1 MCAYSFC
8 FISDGAPHSVADS
21 EPSYP
26 TSGSPMLEGGGGGG
40 GGVAVNSFFFLGG
53 ERGGGDEKQGGN
65 CGREPPNTS
74 HGNDSATPPATGQD
88 RQRCR
93 NKERRMSSPH
103 PTPDPI
109 HAGRLA
115 RLRAVLKA
123 RGLDGFVIPTSDEH
137 MSEYVGAD
145 AQRLA

>member
-1 MCAYSFC
+1 MVIVAGSSEVC
-8 FISDGAPHSVADS
+8 FADCLLGAK
-21 EPSYP
+21 
-26 TSGSPMLEGGGGGG
+26 
-40 GGVAVNSFFFLGG
+40 
-53 ERGGGDEKQGGN
+53 GGGDEKQGGN
-65 CGREPPNTS
+65 CGLEPPNTS

-123 RGLDGFVIPTSDEH
+123 RGLAGFVIPTSDEP
-137 MSEYVGAD
+137 MSEYVGAY
-145 AQRLA
+145 AQRLAWLPGVGGTAGTTAVLHGAAAIFVDGGDKVPAE

>member
-1 MCAYSFC
+1 MGRVGVCRVRVHGCVVVGGGGVGHIGLA
-8 FISDGAPHSVADS
+8 
-21 EPSYP
+21 
-26 TSGSPMLEGGGGGG
+26 LGGGGGG
-40 GGVAVNSFFFLGG
+40 G
-53 ERGGGDEKQGGN
+53 DEKEGGN

-93 NKERRMSSPH
+93 NKERSMSSPH
-103 PTPDPI
+103 PTPDQI

-123 RGLDGFVIPTSDEH
+123 RGLDGFVLPISDEH
-137 MSEYVGAD
+137 IRSAE
-145 AQRLA
+145 QRGGKEAVRTCRSRGTAENEK

>member
-1 MCAYSFC
+1 MHHSFPTLG
-8 FISDGAPHSVADS
+8 FSD
-21 EPSYP
+21 
-26 TSGSPMLEGGGGGG
+26 LILR
-40 GGVAVNSFFFLGG
+40 FLLG
-53 ERGGGDEKQGGN
+53 RKGGGDEKQGGN

-93 NKERRMSSPH
+93 NKERRLSSPH

-115 RLRAVLKA
+115 RLRAVLHA
-123 RGLDGFVIPTSDEH
+123 RGIDGFVIPITTGRAPWRER
-137 MSEYVGAD
+137 ECT
-145 AQRLA
+145 